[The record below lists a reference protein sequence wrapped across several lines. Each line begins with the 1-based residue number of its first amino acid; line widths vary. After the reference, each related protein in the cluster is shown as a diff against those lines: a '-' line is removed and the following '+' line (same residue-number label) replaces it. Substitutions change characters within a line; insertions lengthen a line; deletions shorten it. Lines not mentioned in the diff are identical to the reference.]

1 MNHELHKGHELKK
14 EKLFSFLAVLVFL
27 FPAMAAADAPAA
39 KVGGRTITIEEL
51 KKTVNSTPY
60 ALPGGSPATASQ
72 KTLVMEVLGNMID
85 AELLYDDAVAHGV
98 PSSPEFAGE
107 MNLHKRSQLANL
119 YRKKLLNAIS
129 PAEADIKKFAKEKGI
144 GEEAAKALLL
154 KESRHKALESES
166 ARLFDAYT
174 VKYVPTIAAASPSS
188 FADDD
193 ILVSSKSFSIY
204 FKDIKGPLAESGN
217 SKDALMD
224 ILAQSVEEELFAAAA
239 REAGLD
245 GDKDYKDEIAD
256 NGRVL
261 AIVIHRRNL
270 EKRFVPAE
278 KEVNAF
284 IKKNGH
290 LRYKPQTAEVLLI
303 VAKTEREAESL
314 RQRVLKGESFYAL
327 ATGHSIAPNAGIN
340 AGRIEPV
347 RIGEH
352 PYSSIDQMLMKMK
365 PEEITPP
372 IKGDKGYSIFKLLSI
387 TPREKRDAAEL
398 KKTASQL
405 IVENRM
411 AKYLETLRQGKDIT
425 IYPAVNDL

>member
-1 MNHELHKGHELKK
+1 MTNKPSILT
-14 EKLFSFLAVLVFL
+14 LAAFL
-27 FPAMAAADAPAA
+27 FLSPVIAVADTPAA

-60 ALPGGSPATASQ
+60 ALPNGSPATGSQ
-72 KTLVMEVLGNMID
+72 RTLVMEVLGNMID
-85 AELLYDDAVAHGV
+85 AELLYGDALANGV
-98 PSSPEFAGE
+98 PASPEYAAE
-107 MNLHKRSQLANL
+107 MDLHNRAQLADL
-119 YRKKLLNAIS
+119 YRTKLLSAVSLNDGEIALY
-129 PAEADIKKFAKEKGI
+129 AKEKKI
-144 GEEAAKALLL
+144 KEEAAKALLL
-154 KESRHKALESES
+154 KDRRRKAVENESM
-166 ARLFDAYT
+166 RLFDSHA
-174 VKYVPTIAAASPSS
+174 VKYVPTIATAALSS
-188 FADDD
+188 FANDD
-193 ILVSSKSFSIY
+193 ILVSSRSFSIY

-217 SKDALMD
+217 SKNALMD

-239 REAGLD
+239 RGSGLD
-245 GDKDYKDEIAD
+245 ADKDFKDEMAE

-261 AIVIHRRNL
+261 AIVIHRRSL

-303 VAKTEREAESL
+303 VAKSKPEAESL
-314 RQRVLKGESFYAL
+314 RQRALKGESFYTL
-327 ATGHSIAPNAGIN
+327 AIGHSIAPNAGIN

-352 PYSSIDQMLMKMK
+352 PYSSIDRTLMKMK

-372 IKGDKGYSIFKLLSI
+372 IKGDKGYSLFKLLSI
-387 TPREKRDAAEL
+387 TPREKRGAAEM
-398 KKTASQL
+398 KKAASQL
-405 IVENRM
+405 MIETRM
-411 AKYLETLRQGKDIT
+411 LKYLDKLRQGKDIV